1 MPSPQFTI
9 QPVCHG
15 NICRSPMAA
24 AVLRHLLDDAGLGP
38 RVLVASSGVSSE
50 ERGNPID
57 RRAVRA
63 LSRRGHPVDR
73 THRAHRIT
81 EEEIAVTDLILPA
94 TWDQRVTLLR
104 RGAGEGRVKLLR
116 QFDPA
121 LADRAASARLD
132 LADPWWGGEAD
143 FEAVLDQIEAAAP
156 AVVEYVR
163 DRI

>member
-9 QPVCHG
+9 QTVCHG

-24 AVLRHLLDDAGLGP
+24 AVLRRLLDDAGLAP
-38 RVLVASSGVSSE
+38 QVRVASSGVSSE

-57 RRAVRA
+57 RRAVRV

-73 THRAHRIT
+73 THRAHRISDD
-81 EEEIAVTDLILPA
+81 EIAETDLILPA
-94 TWDQRVTLLR
+94 TLDQRVTLLR
-104 RGAGEGRVKLLR
+104 RGATDGQVKLLR

-121 LADRAASARLD
+121 LADRPVDARLD
-132 LADPWWGGEAD
+132 LADPWWGDEAD
-143 FEAVLDQIEAAAP
+143 FETVLDQIEAAAP

-163 DRI
+163 ERL